1 MTGADGRAR
10 AATPQRRSGALARPV
25 LVLLACSVGGLAGGG
40 IALAVGAAPV
50 GHALWLAVTALGI
63 ASAAWWIVEAARLR
77 RLGVDVVALL
87 ALLGTVVV
95 DEHLAGALVT
105 VMLATGR
112 ELEARAAARAGRDL
126 SLLVE
131 RTPRTARVHRE
142 GGLAA
147 VAVGEVRVGDLV
159 VVASG
164 EVVPVDGLAETGP
177 VVLDESALTGESM
190 PRRLLAGERVR
201 SGVVNAGQLFDM
213 RVTVPPGDGTYASIV
228 RLVES
233 ARSSTSPVQRL
244 AERYAT
250 WFVAASLVASAV
262 AWAASGSPARAVA
275 VLVVATPC
283 PLVLA
288 VPVALVSGLALA
300 ARRGV
305 VVKGG
310 GVLEQLARGGT
321 LLLDKTGTLTS
332 GRPVVTD
339 VVCTDGVEPEIL
351 LGFAASLDQVSPH
364 VLAAPIVASARARGI
379 ALQLPG
385 SVEEVPGSGIRG
397 TVGGTVV
404 ALGRAEWLG
413 AQTSEPWLRSV
424 RRRADIDGTSTVFVA
439 LDGEMAGAI
448 SLEDPV
454 RPDAARTIR
463 NLRRDG
469 FDRIVMVTG
478 DRADSA
484 ESVGVVLGVD
494 AVLAER
500 SPEEKVDAVEVERR
514 RAPTVMVGDG
524 INDAPALAL
533 ADVGVALASRGSSA
547 SSEAADVVLTVDRL
561 DRLGEAVL
569 VARRSR
575 AMAREAALVGIGL
588 SVAAMG
594 VAGVGLLTASWG
606 ALSQEGIDVVAI
618 LVALRALKT
627 GRRRTL
633 APGDDTLLRHFA
645 QENTALVPLVAR
657 IRDVADR
664 LGPDGVALADVE
676 KLRADLGERLEP
688 LQSAEEG
695 QAYPVVA
702 RLTGGLDPT
711 GALLRAHAEIRHDL
725 LRLRRLLDAVGGDSP
740 DPGDVLELQRL
751 LYDLHALLRLHV
763 AQERDGYEWL
773 VDAALPHAEGA

>member
-1 MTGADGRAR
+1 MT
-10 AATPQRRSGALARPV
+10 PSRRPAALAQPT
-25 LVLLACSVGGLAGGG
+25 LALLTCSVGGLAGGG
-40 IALAVGAAPV
+40 VALAAGATPV
-50 GHALWLAVTALGI
+50 GHALWLSVTALGI
-63 ASAAWWIVEAARLR
+63 ASATWWIVEAARRR
-77 RLGVDVVALL
+77 RLGADVVALL

-95 DEHLAGALVT
+95 DEQLAGALVT

-112 ELEARAAARAGRDL
+112 ELEARAAARASRDL
-126 SLLVE
+126 SLLVS
-131 RTPRTARVHRE
+131 RTPRTARVHRD
-142 GGLAA
+142 GGL
-147 VAVGEVRVGDLV
+147 VVVPVGDVRVGDLV
-159 VVASG
+159 AVATG
-164 EVVPVDGLAETGP
+164 EVVPVDGLVESGP
-177 VVLDESALTGESM
+177 VVLDEAALTGESV

-201 SGVVNAGQLFDM
+201 SGVVNAGQLFDL
-213 RVTVPPGDGTYASIV
+213 RVSALSGDGTYASIV

-233 ARSSTSPVQRL
+233 AQSSASPVQRL

-250 WFVAASLVASAV
+250 WFVAASLAGSGA

-310 GVLEQLARGGT
+310 AVLEQLARGGT

-339 VVCTDGVEPEIL
+339 VVCKDGIEPDIL

-364 VLAAPIVASARARGI
+364 VLAAPIVASARARGV
-379 ALQLPG
+379 ALQLPR
-385 SVEEVPGSGIRG
+385 SVEEAPGSGIRG
-397 TVGGTVV
+397 TVDETVV

-413 AQTSEPWLRSV
+413 VQTSEPWLGSV
-424 RRRADIDGTSTVFVA
+424 RRRGDIDGTSTVFVT
-439 LDGEMAGAI
+439 LDGETAGAI

-463 NLRRDG
+463 SLRRDG

-478 DRADSA
+478 DRRGTA

-500 SPEEKVDAVEVERR
+500 GPEEKVDAVELERR

-524 INDAPALAL
+524 INDAPALAR
-533 ADVGVALASRGSSA
+533 ADVGVALATRGSSA

-561 DRLGEAVL
+561 DRLGEAVTI
-569 VARRSR
+569 ARRSQ
-575 AMAREAALVGIGL
+575 AMARDAALVGIGL

-594 VAGVGLLTASWG
+594 VAGVGLLAASWG

-618 LVALRALKT
+618 LVALRALRT
-627 GRRRTL
+627 GRRRKL
-633 APGDDTLLRHFA
+633 APGEDALLRHFA
-645 QENTALVPLVAR
+645 QENVALAPLVAR
-657 IRDVADR
+657 VRSVADR
-664 LGPDGVALADVE
+664 LGRDSAALAE
-676 KLRADLGERLEP
+676 AGKLRTELSERLEP

-711 GALLRAHAEIRHDL
+711 GAHLRAHAEIRHDL
-725 LRLRRLLDAVGGDSP
+725 FRLGRLLDAVRGDSP
-740 DPGDVLELQRL
+740 DPGDVLELRHL

-763 AQERDGYEWL
+763 AQERDGYERL
-773 VDAALPHAEGA
+773 VDAAGGVPTAEGA